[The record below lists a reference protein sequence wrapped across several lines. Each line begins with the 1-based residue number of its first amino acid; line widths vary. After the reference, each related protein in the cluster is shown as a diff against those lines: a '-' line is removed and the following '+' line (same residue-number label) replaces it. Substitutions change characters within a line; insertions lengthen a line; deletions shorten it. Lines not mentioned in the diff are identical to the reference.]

1 MNIKKLSLLFISVF
15 VFILVSAGCQNSSGT
30 KEAAKEETT
39 ESTTKEAESTT
50 KDSDKAEKTDKLVLY
65 AAGPDNMVESM
76 VKEFEE
82 KQGVK
87 VEVFSG
93 TTGEILGR
101 LEAEKNN
108 PKADIVQVA
117 SLPAAIDYKQKDL
130 IMPYK
135 VKNHDKLYKDWI
147 DAEGYYYGFSGSA
160 LGISYN
166 TKEVKTAPKDWSDL
180 TKPEFKDKI
189 AIPDPSQSGTAIDL
203 LSINVKNN
211 GDKAWNLYKQLKE
224 NGIKMAGANKPALE
238 TVIKGQ
244 NAAVFGG
251 VDYMVYAAKKK
262 GEPVDIAFP
271 ESGTAIS
278 PRPAFILKSAKNV
291 ENAKAYMEYVTGADG
306 QKQVDSFF
314 LMPADKS
321 FAKNKDGVKRE
332 DVKELKYDWEN
343 LSKESETVLKKYMDM
358 MR

>member
-1 MNIKKLSLLFISVF
+1 MNMKKLSLLFISVF
-15 VFILVSAGCQNSSGT
+15 VFILVLTGCQNSSST
-30 KEAAKEETT
+30 KETSKDSST
-39 ESTTKEAESTT
+39 EST
-50 KDSDKAEKTDKLVLY
+50 KDSNSQSNGDTKSNKTDKLVLY
-65 AAGPDNMVESM
+65 AAGPDNMVEAM
-76 VKEFEE
+76 VKDFEK

-117 SLPAAIDYKQKDL
+117 SLPAAMDYKEKGL

-135 VKNHDKLYKDWI
+135 VKNHDKLYKDWV

-166 TKEVKTAPKDWSDL
+166 TEQVKNAPKDWSDL

-211 GDKAWNLYKQLKE
+211 EDKAWDLYKQLKD

-321 FAKNKDGVKRE
+321 FAKNKEGVKRE
-332 DVKELKYDWEN
+332 DIKELKYDWKN

>member
-1 MNIKKLSLLFISVF
+1 MNMKKFSLLLVSVF
-15 VFILVSAGCQNSSGT
+15 VFILVLAGCQNSSGT
-30 KEAAKEETT
+30 KEESKKETT
-39 ESTTKEAESTT
+39 ENSS
-50 KDSDKAEKTDKLVLY
+50 KDSKTATNENEKGKKTDKLVLY
-65 AAGPDNMVESM
+65 AAGPDKMVESM

-82 KQGVK
+82 KQGLK

-117 SLPAAIDYKQKDL
+117 SLPAAIDYKEKDL

-166 TKEVKTAPKDWSDL
+166 TDQVKNAPKDWSDL

-203 LSINVKNN
+203 LSINVANN
-211 GDKAWNLYKQLKE
+211 KDKAWDLYKQLKE

-251 VDYMVYAAKKK
+251 VDYMVYSAKKK
-262 GEPVDIAFP
+262 GEPVDIVFP

-291 ENAKAYMEYVTGADG
+291 ENAKAYMEYVTSEEG

-314 LMPADKS
+314 LMPADKTY
-321 FAKNKDGVKRE
+321 AKNKDGIKRE

-343 LSKESETVLKKYMDM
+343 LSKESETVLKKFMDM